1 MYKSFSVKKVYI
13 NENKFKLYTVLFE
26 IIVASIDNPAIKNLN
41 SSRKPEVSWPHPRE
55 ILKIFSKSFKS
66 KAKNG
71 SCWKESL
78 QESQSK
84 REHKSIQENEG
95 RHENLQNLNKGN
107 ISY

>member
-1 MYKSFSVKKVYI
+1 MYKSFSVKKDYI
-13 NENKFKLYTVLFE
+13 NENKLKLYSLSFE
-26 IIVASIDNPAIKNLN
+26 IIVVLIDNPAIKILN

-55 ILKIFSKSFKS
+55 IFKIFSKSFKS